1 MCGKNINLIQLLRK
15 YSEFQSKPKK
25 KALLESSEVSSS
37 YSLQSSEE
45 IQPNETSEKPSGSG
59 IAPGPSSEED
69 STLNSYGP
77 YIIFSIFLALS
88 LFSGLYIASLQ
99 SSFRPLSE

>member
-1 MCGKNINLIQLLRK
+1 MKKKHELTPGSKT
-15 YSEFQSKPKK
+15 SEFQSKPKK
-25 KALLESSEVSSS
+25 KALLQSSEVSSS
-37 YSLQSSEE
+37 YLLQSSEE

-77 YIIFSIFLALS
+77 TPDFTSSKQRKLS
-88 LFSGLYIASLQ
+88 YSGTAITK
-99 SSFRPLSE
+99 